1 MTENLTKARVEKFV
15 AAGAPAGK
23 SEAILWDGLIVG
35 LGVRVR
41 SSGSASW
48 TFQYRRKGA
57 GRSEAPR
64 KVTLGSWPTLTIDAA
79 RGAAQALA
87 GEVALKKDPASD
99 LREERRRERTAVS
112 AALDD
117 YQRALERRRIVNT
130 TTVMSTLRRGLAPFA
145 AREIDALTRAD
156 LVGLIEALEHA
167 GKPGAATD
175 LRSHSR
181 AWLEWAVS
189 RGLVQFN
196 VLAGLRRAR
205 SSRAERLG
213 DESKGKA
220 LSDEEI
226 VALWNSATTLGAFGG
241 MLRLGLLTAMRRNE
255 LAGLRWGDVHD
266 NRIVLAAG
274 STKTGAKHEIPLTS
288 AMRAVLTAQPRGTGP
303 LVFSSTRTGGQLAG
317 WSGLVDAAVRTS
329 GVHFR
334 LHDLRRTVRTV
345 MSRCGVREDVAELAI
360 GHLRTGLLAIY
371 NRDDAWSARVSAFEA
386 VSQHIAQLVSGGAPK
401 ADVSAHDPRVV
412 VALGARR

>member
-15 AAGAPAGK
+15 AAGAPTGK

-41 SSGSASW
+41 ASGSASW

-57 GRSEAPR
+57 GRSEAAR
-64 KVTLGSWPTLTIDAA
+64 KVMLGSWPTLTIDAA

-87 GEVALKKDPASD
+87 GEVALKKDPAAD
-99 LREERRRERTAVS
+99 LREERRRERTAVF

-117 YQRALERRRIVNT
+117 YQRALERRKIVNT

-156 LVGLIEALEHA
+156 LVGLIEALENA

-175 LRSHSR
+175 LRSHTR

-213 DESKGKA
+213 DERKGKA

-226 VALWNSATTLGAFGG
+226 VALWNSAAALGAFGG

-255 LAGLRWGDVHD
+255 LAGLRWSDVHD
-266 NRIVLAAG
+266 GRIVLGAG
-274 STKTGAKHEIPLTS
+274 ATKTGAKHEIPITATMRNVLATAGEPRAISCSRHRAPEGSWRAGAGLSTPPCARAALISDFTICEERRERSCRNAACGKRLRNS
-288 AMRAVLTAQPRGTGP
+288 ASGM
-303 LVFSSTRTGGQLAG
+303 SDAG
-317 WSGLVDAAVRTS
+317 
-329 GVHFR
+329 
-334 LHDLRRTVRTV
+334 
-345 MSRCGVREDVAELAI
+345 
-360 GHLRTGLLAIY
+360 
-371 NRDDAWSARVSAFEA
+371 
-386 VSQHIAQLVSGGAPK
+386 
-401 ADVSAHDPRVV
+401 
-412 VALGARR
+412 